1 MKIVHDQDS
10 DDSWA
15 ERTDVSGYLDGK
27 VIVVTGSARG
37 IGREI
42 ALAAAAEGAK
52 IVVADYGG
60 DVNRRDGASAG
71 PANAVAEEITS
82 AGGQAV
88 AVAEDVSTM
97 EGGRNIVAAAVD
109 SFGRLDGMVCNAG
122 ITVTKYIWEMEE
134 REWDDVIATNLK
146 GPFTCTQAAAK
157 VMMPQGCGSIVY
169 IGSGAMIGTPN
180 MPSYAASKGGV
191 LSLTW
196 SSAYEL
202 QRYGINVNCVVPSA
216 ATRMSDSIYG
226 DAQKLSEN
234 PGETVRSDLAANR
247 FRDPANCAP
256 IVVYLL
262 GEAAKEING
271 QVFRSVGYEIS
282 RMNDFGFDRV
292 MRNRG
297 KFSVETII
305 EKLPERLGPNLKPM
319 DIPFP
324 ERPR

>member
-1 MKIVHDQDS
+1 MIKHS
-10 DDSWA
+10 CA
-15 ERTDVSGYLDGK
+15 ERIELSGYLDGK
-27 VIVVTGSARG
+27 AVVVTGAARG

-52 IVVADYGG
+52 VVVADYGG
-60 DVNRRDGASAG
+60 AVNSRSGGSAE
-71 PANAVAEEITS
+71 PANKVVAEIKE
-82 AGGQAV
+82 AGGEAV
-88 AVAEDVSTM
+88 AVAEDVATM

-157 VMMPQGCGSIVY
+157 VMMPQGSGSIIY

-202 QRYGINVNCVVPSA
+202 SRYGINVNCVVPSA
-216 ATRMSDSIYG
+216 ATRMSDTIYG
-226 DAQKLSEN
+226 DAQKLSDF
-234 PGETVRSDLAANR
+234 PGETVRSDLAANT

-282 RMNDFGFDRV
+282 RMNDLGFDRV
-292 MRNRG
+292 MRNPGR
-297 KFSVETII
+297 FSLQTII
-305 EKLPERLGPNLKPM
+305 EKLPEKLGPNLKPM

>member
-1 MKIVHDQDS
+1 M
-10 DDSWA
+10 
-15 ERTDVSGYLDGK
+15 SGYLDEK
-27 VIVVTGSARG
+27 VVVVTGAARG
-37 IGREI
+37 IGRAI
-42 ALAAAAEGAK
+42 ALASAAEGAK

-60 DVNRRDGASAG
+60 DVNRRAGASEG
-71 PANAVAEEITS
+71 PAKAVVEEIIA
-82 AGGQAV
+82 AGGLAV

-109 SFGRLDGMVCNAG
+109 SFGRLDGIVCNAG

-146 GPFTCTQAAAK
+146 GLFTCTQAAAK
-157 VMMPQGCGSIVY
+157 VMMPQGFGSIVY

-202 QRYGINVNCVVPSA
+202 QRYGINTNCVVPSA

-226 DAQKLSEN
+226 DAKKLSDF
-234 PGETVRSDLAANR
+234 PGEAVRSELAGNT

-262 GEAAKEING
+262 GEDAKEING

-282 RMNDFGFDRV
+282 RMNDFGFDKV
-292 MRNRG
+292 MRNPGR
-297 KFSVETII
+297 FTVEGIV
-305 EKLPERLGPNLKPM
+305 ERLPKLLGPNLKPI

-324 ERPR
+324 ERPRETR

>member
-1 MKIVHDQDS
+1 MT
-10 DDSWA
+10 DDSYA
-15 ERTDVSGYLDGK
+15 ERTELSGYLDGK
-27 VIVVTGSARG
+27 VVVVTGAARG

-52 IVVADYGG
+52 VVVADFGG
-60 DVNRRDGASAG
+60 EVDSRDGASMG
-71 PANAVAEEITS
+71 PANAVVDEITA
-82 AGGQAV
+82 AGGEAV

-97 EGGRNIVAAAVD
+97 EGGRRIVAAAID
-109 SFGRLDGMVCNAG
+109 SFGHLDGMVCNAG

-146 GPFTCTQAAAK
+146 GVFSCTQAAAK
-157 VMMPQGCGSIVY
+157 VMMPQGSGSIVY

-216 ATRMSDSIYG
+216 ATRMSDSIFG
-226 DAQKLSEN
+226 DAKKLSDL
-234 PGETVRSDLAANR
+234 PSETVRSDLAANT

-262 GEAAKEING
+262 GDAAKEING

-282 RMNDFGFDRV
+282 RMNDFALTAFDKV
-292 MRNRG
+292 MRNPGR
-297 KFSVETII
+297 FTVEGII
-305 EKLPERLGPNLKPM
+305 ERLPKTLGPNLKPPA
-319 DIPFP
+319 IPFP

>member
-1 MKIVHDQDS
+1 MIEHS
-10 DDSWA
+10 YT
-15 ERTDVSGYLDGK
+15 ERNELSGYLDGK
-27 VIVVTGSARG
+27 VVVVTGAARG

-42 ALAAAAEGAK
+42 ALAAAAEGARV
-52 IVVADYGG
+52 VVADYGG
-60 DVNRRDGASAG
+60 NVNSRDGASPG
-71 PANAVAEEITS
+71 PANAVVDEIKS
-82 AGGQAV
+82 AGGEAV
-88 AVAEDVSTM
+88 PVAEDVSTM

-146 GPFTCTQAAAK
+146 GVFSCTQAAAK
-157 VMMPQGCGSIVY
+157 VMMPQKSGTLVY

-226 DAQKLSEN
+226 DAQKLSEF
-234 PGETVRSDLAANR
+234 GETMRSNLAANT

-256 IVVYLL
+256 IVIYLL
-262 GEAAKEING
+262 GDQAKEING

-282 RMNDFGFDRV
+282 RMNEFAFDKV
-292 MRNRG
+292 MRNPGR
-297 KFSVETII
+297 FSVETII
-305 EKLPERLGPNLKPM
+305 EKLPEKLGPNLKPM